1 MRELLNALAAVGLTT
16 YFDLVDEIIQE
27 QVADNAYDYD
37 AALAK
42 AVSLI
47 NANPQKYAP
56 ENY

>member
-1 MRELLNALAAVGLTT
+1 MRELLNALTAVGLTT
-16 YFDLVDEIIQE
+16 YFDLVDEIIQQ

-42 AVSLI
+42 AVALI